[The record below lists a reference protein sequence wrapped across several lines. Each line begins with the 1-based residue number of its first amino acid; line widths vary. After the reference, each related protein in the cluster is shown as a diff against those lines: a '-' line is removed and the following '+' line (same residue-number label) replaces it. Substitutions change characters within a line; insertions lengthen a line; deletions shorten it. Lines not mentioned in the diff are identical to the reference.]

1 MTEKKKTGTGL
12 IFSVLTILVTAAG
25 LFLYIQNCKTNYF
38 SNSGVD
44 QKIVICFGVALVL
57 EILMVAFSMKMG
69 AKPVFDIIPPVCG
82 VLTAYGVIQFIGS
95 RIAAAASIMTFE
107 NNTQNMAD
115 LNGAIRAMI
124 VCAVALICVI
134 FTSFFKVVKE

>member
-1 MTEKKKTGTGL
+1 MVV
-12 IFSVLTILVTAAG
+12 FSL
-25 LFLYIQNCKTNYF
+25 
-38 SNSGVD
+38 
-44 QKIVICFGVALVL
+44 
-57 EILMVAFSMKMG
+57 KMG
-69 AKPVFDIIPPVCG
+69 AKPVFDIAPPVCG
-82 VLTAYGVIQFIGS
+82 ALTAYGVIQFIGS

>member
-1 MTEKKKTGTGL
+1 MTEKKKTGAGL
-12 IFSVLTILVTAAG
+12 IFSAITILVTAAG

-38 SNSGVD
+38 SNIGVD
-44 QKIVICFGVALVL
+44 QKIVLCLGAALVL